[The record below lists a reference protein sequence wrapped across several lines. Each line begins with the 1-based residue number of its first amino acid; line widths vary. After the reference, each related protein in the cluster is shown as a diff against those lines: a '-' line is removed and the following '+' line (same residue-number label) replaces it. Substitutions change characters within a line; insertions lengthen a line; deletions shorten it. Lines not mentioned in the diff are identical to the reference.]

1 MKLEDFSRLIATGK
15 APKTS
20 QPKKEKGYQFKKT
33 DRAELIKRQL
43 AKEKS

>member
-1 MKLEDFSRLIATGK
+1 MKLADFEKLIATGK
-15 APKTS
+15 APKNC

-43 AKEKS
+43 VKEKS